1 MRDCRL
7 TLLPPLRAPPSP
19 RRLSAR
25 HAAPATARSRRR
37 ACRSP
42 RGSGV
47 CALAAAIEPLPITPR
62 APARLTAAA
71 SLHPEHHAMPPHTIG
86 SSVPNSLQT
95 GLFFISFIIRFYGCL
110 FARPIQSRY
119 RFRRIRRIS
128 SASVRFVRS
137 WQTDLACRSAWYYGS
152 RALCLAPVLGI
163 AFRGAPAY
171 SFGLSGRPDLIFLCV
186 L

>member
-1 MRDCRL
+1 M
-7 TLLPPLRAPPSP
+7 
-19 RRLSAR
+19 RRLQR
-25 HAAPATARSRRR
+25 QRSRRR

-47 CALAAAIEPLPITPR
+47 CALAAALRPSSRCLSRPERRRGLPPPPASTPSTMPCR
-62 APARLTAAA
+62 RIRSAARFR
-71 SLHPEHHAMPPHTIG
+71 
-86 SSVPNSLQT
+86 NSLQT